1 MKKYMSVFGIL
12 AIVTMGA
19 YAEDVVPETELD
31 TVIEELVA
39 EPAEDIIV
47 EKTVPEPEVNM
58 VVEEVV
64 PESEVTAVEEV
75 VPEPEVVEVTNR
87 ANSDDYYTVFMNQYK
102 QDEGTVVAEGNMGD
116 FLTYI
121 AATPEILDMYNNKAK
136 TAVFLSFENP
146 IQYVQSE
153 KCIVNTIP
161 YNTWK
166 ELGMEN
172 DEVSHCAWRLFCGG
186 EIQDG
191 VNYAVEFCDR

>member
-75 VPEPEVVEVTNR
+75 VPEPEVVESGNIR
-87 ANSDDYYTVFMNQYK
+87 CSANHAASRSACCP
-102 QDEGTVVAEGNMGD
+102 AEISRRWSSPGSSP
-116 FLTYI
+116 
-121 AATPEILDMYNNKAK
+121 AIL
-136 TAVFLSFENP
+136 S
-146 IQYVQSE
+146 
-153 KCIVNTIP
+153 
-161 YNTWK
+161 
-166 ELGMEN
+166 
-172 DEVSHCAWRLFCGG
+172 
-186 EIQDG
+186 
-191 VNYAVEFCDR
+191 